1 VTGNKDNKTKNV
13 IEFDLRELLRIFIKR
28 KWLFVGIFIA
38 ILLGGILLSI
48 FRVPQYSLSSSI
60 GITESFFYY
69 NDYTCKFFPEE
80 ASELWVFPK
89 NQENVL
95 GNRRLARVGEEIESD
110 EFLEEVSKELDYG
123 VSKNELKKAVN
134 REIDTGDRTLT
145 LITIYKERENTLRM
159 NEEIIDLYISK
170 NSLRLNEVRE
180 DLISKIETKL
190 ISIKTEIDSLSKNT
204 NKDEEEFVVREINSN
219 YANYEDLDEIRN
231 ILIENKEFFI
241 DRIKILEEPKNSNI
255 KEITNLRRDIIISF
269 FSALIIGLMV
279 IFIVNYFRPYKNN
292 Q

>member
-1 VTGNKDNKTKNV
+1 MTGNKDNKTKNV